1 MHVDYLPCTESKSS
15 LISTQWE
22 QFTLLI
28 SNSDSSSVNIV
39 QVYLNLHVIG
49 KSIHLN
55 QKIDKS

>member
-1 MHVDYLPCTESKSS
+1 MYVDYLQCTVSKCS

-22 QFTLLI
+22 QFKLFI
-28 SNSDSSSVNIV
+28 SKNDNSSVNIV
-39 QVYLNLHVIG
+39 QVYFNLNVIG